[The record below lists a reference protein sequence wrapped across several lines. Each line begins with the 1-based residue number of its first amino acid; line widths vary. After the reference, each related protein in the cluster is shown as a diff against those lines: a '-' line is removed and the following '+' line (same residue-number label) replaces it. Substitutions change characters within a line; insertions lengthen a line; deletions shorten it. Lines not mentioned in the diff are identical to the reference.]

1 MATEYNSTGSYYK
14 LKFYVD
20 GSDNEA
26 AKILDSTFTKIKI
39 VNRVENNSP
48 LVLIEFNID
57 NQAFIEH
64 NFYPQAS
71 LKLYIYY
78 SDEDNK
84 KFGSPLILDLVI
96 LEMNIDLPQKYMY
109 NLSEKWEVVHKKTLL
124 TCVPRRAHEI
134 MNAPINKMWWDKVTV
149 WNAVNA
155 VIDEL
160 KLNPKKVDN
169 RKSNNTSLPQL
180 IIPPMSFRNFLYYM
194 DEKYGIYNDRLFFY
208 TYYTGAFY
216 MWGLKRKFDD
226 YKPSGG
232 IYTVHKMPSFT
243 RSKETYN
250 TPAQLARSTPNNYIA
265 YDNFK
270 TITMTNDPFIKFGGQ
285 QYHIFHPKYD
295 ISQIKIWDPVGK
307 AESDG
312 IHAQK
317 KDLKVDTSFLKKR
330 TVILDTNISDENC
343 SSSDTAMLAN
353 YIEPAYKMN
362 FMHFQLKRKVKPH
375 LVMKVGEP
383 VAIKMYAEHEKK
395 SGANYEGTYM
405 IWESILSFSRDQG
418 EREGQDTVFI
428 NCEVKCCRT
437 SQSYD

>member
-1 MATEYNSTGSYYK
+1 MATEYNSTGAYYK

-20 GSDNEA
+20 GSDNEI
-26 AKILDSTFTKIKI
+26 AKILDSTFTKVKI
-39 VNRVENNSP
+39 VNRVDNNSP
-48 LVLIEFNID
+48 LVLLEFNID
-57 NQAFIEH
+57 NQAFIEN

-71 LKLYIYY
+71 LKLKIYY
-78 SDEDNK
+78 SDEDNSQY
-84 KFGSPLILDLVI
+84 GEPLILDLVI

-109 NLSEKWEVVHKKTLL
+109 NVSEKWEVIHKKTLI
-124 TCVPRRAHEI
+124 TCVPKRAHEI
-134 MNAPINKMWWDKVTV
+134 MNAPVNKMWWDSISV
-149 WNAVNA
+149 WDAVNA
-155 VIDEL
+155 VISEL
-160 KLNPKKVDN
+160 KITPKKVDE
-169 RKSNNTSLPQL
+169 RKSNKTSLPQL

-208 TYYTGAFY
+208 TYYTGSFY

-243 RSKETYN
+243 RSESTYDI
-250 TPAQLARSTPNNYIA
+250 PAKLARSTPNNYIA

-270 TITMTNDPFIKFGGQ
+270 TITMTNDAFIKYGGK

-295 ISQIKIWDPVGK
+295 ISQIKIWDPIGN
-307 AESDG
+307 AESNG
-312 IHAQK
+312 IHASK

-330 TVILDTNISDENC
+330 TVVIDTNISDENC
-343 SSSDTAMLAN
+343 GSSETSMLAN
-353 YIEPAYKMN
+353 FIEPAYKMN
-362 FMHFQLKRKVKPH
+362 FLHFQILRKVKPH
-375 LVMKVGEP
+375 LVMRVGEP

-418 EREGQDTVFI
+418 ETNGQDTVFI
-428 NCEVKCCRT
+428 DCEVKCCRT
-437 SQSYD
+437 SQSYN